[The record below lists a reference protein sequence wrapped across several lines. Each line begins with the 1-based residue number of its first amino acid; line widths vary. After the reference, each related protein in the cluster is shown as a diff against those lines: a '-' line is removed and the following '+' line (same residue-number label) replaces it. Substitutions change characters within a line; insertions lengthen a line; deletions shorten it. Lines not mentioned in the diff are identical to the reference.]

1 MAQDTLN
8 ATSCAS
14 AKTSCDYN
22 RQPLR
27 QNYMVRFI
35 IRCIILVVSILVF
48 IFRPDQLEVVIAHK
62 WDAFFKE
69 FTIAHVIWIIWMI
82 DMILQLIPLRRHI
95 PIGSQKNFVLHYKPA
110 LKSINKDRLIAHL
123 KGISIGAY
131 KVFILW
137 AALIVAIGIFY
148 HLGILKPLHLFLI
161 SAMFYVCDLICVL
174 FWCPFRVFIMKNK
187 CCTTCR
193 IFNWDHLMMFSPL
206 IYLRSFYAW
215 VLVLFAVVVWALW
228 ELSVLLF
235 PERFSHVTN
244 DSLKCSQCKD
254 RLCKKPRGDRPSYTN

>member
-1 MAQDTLN
+1 MSLDPIKTAGDTIGRI
-8 ATSCAS
+8 S
-14 AKTSCDYN
+14 DDFQ

-27 QNYMVRFI
+27 RSYMIRFI
-35 IRCIILVVSILVF
+35 IRCIILVVSFLVF
-48 IFRPDQLEVVIAHK
+48 IFWPEQLEVVIAHK

-82 DMILQLIPLRRHI
+82 DMILQLIPLKRHI
-95 PIGSQKNFVLHYKPA
+95 PIGSQKNFEMHYKPA
-110 LKSINKDRLIAHL
+110 LKSINMDRLIAHL
-123 KGISIGAY
+123 KGLSKGAY

-148 HLGILKPLHLFLI
+148 HLGILKPMHLFLI
-161 SAMFYVCDLICVL
+161 SAIFYVCDLICVL

-215 VLVLFAVVVWALW
+215 VLVLFAVIVWALW

-235 PERFSHVTN
+235 PERFSHFTN
-244 DSLKCSQCKD
+244 ESLKCSQCKD